1 MRVANCINLLSA
13 RFIYIFFCG
22 LIYLSLS
29 VSISAEERKI
39 FNYYIEWQNVTGAK
53 GYLIQVKDKATDT
66 QTEERL
72 DHNSAEL
79 KLAAGLYEFRIA
91 SINKFG
97 KPSAWTKWEEFLV
110 EKDKPKPISKDIK
123 KEEVKVAEDT
133 SISPQQIKKW
143 KWFVPGLTQ
152 YQSNQKLYS
161 GLWILWFSGLAFYA
175 NSERVAGNNL
185 AGNNL
190 NDPIFLSALSL
201 GTPVTLDLYLWT
213 ERKKAESEYN
223 QHQSNQQAV
232 GVVAILS
239 YALQVWHAKRAC
251 TELVE
256 CVANKSNVSFEL
268 NSRPQRFSEAR
279 SIQAD
284 NPFLSFELK
293 ISMRY

>member
-1 MRVANCINLLSA
+1 MKVISESMRVANCINLLSA
-13 RFIYIFFCG
+13 RFIYLFFCG

-29 VSISAEERKI
+29 LSISAEERKI

-53 GYLIQVKDKATDT
+53 GYLIQIKDKATDT

-72 DHNSAEL
+72 DYNSAEL

-110 EKDKPKPISKDIK
+110 EKDKPKPNPKDAK
-123 KEEVKVAEDT
+123 QAEVKVPEDKP
-133 SISPQQIKKW
+133 ISPQQIKKW

-239 YALQVWHAKRAC
+239 YALQVWHAKR
-251 TELVE
+251 
-256 CVANKSNVSFEL
+256 VADKANVTVEL

-279 SIQAD
+279 SMQAD